1 MKLDSNISVSFKENS
16 RTHYVLKYIKFKG
29 GSADVTMASTLF
41 KGKIQDK
48 NKARK
53 SAELLVRNGCVSH
66 ISGDIYSLTR
76 KGREVINSIGRK
88 SQIGKPELPD

>member
-29 GSADVTMASTLF
+29 GSADVTMASGLL

-53 SAELLVRNGCVSH
+53 SAELLERDGCVVHS
-66 ISGDIYSLTR
+66 SGDVYKLTK
-76 KGREVINSIGRK
+76 KGLEVIMSIGRK
-88 SQIGKPELPD
+88 NQVGKPELRD

>member
-53 SAELLVRNGCVSH
+53 SAELLTRDGCIVH
-66 ISGDIYSLTR
+66 VSGDVYRLTR
-76 KGREVINSIGRK
+76 KGKEVVMSIGRK
-88 SQIGKPELPD
+88 NQIGKPELRD

>member
-29 GSADVTMASTLF
+29 GSADVTMASSLF

-53 SAELLVRNGCVSH
+53 SAELLERDGCVVRS
-66 ISGDIYSLTR
+66 SGDVYKLTK
-76 KGREVINSIGRK
+76 KGLEVIMSIGRK
-88 SQIGKPELPD
+88 NQVGKPELRD